1 MGYHPVPTASCS
13 RRFAAALIVFAAV
26 ITSLGAATVL
36 LPRAHAQDA
45 NPLSE
50 SSILRDGD
58 IPVLGNPNG
67 DITIVE
73 YFDYQCPYCRKVHPV
88 LTKVARDDGH
98 VRLVFKDW
106 PIFGG
111 VSVYAARMA
120 LAAKYQDK
128 FSEAHDALISL
139 DEKLTEQKVDA
150 TLAAA
155 GIDVGRAKS
164 DLKAKAS
171 AIDAILSRNNMQ
183 ATALGFQGTPGFI
196 IGHFRVPGAPN
207 AGALK
212 EAIADARAAARK
224 K

>member
-1 MGYHPVPTASCS
+1 MRRQSVSTS
-13 RRFAAALIVFAAV
+13 RRFAAILIVFAAV
-26 ITSLGAATVL
+26 IAALGAAAVL
-36 LPRAHAQDA
+36 LPRAHAEGAD
-45 NPLSE
+45 PLSE
-50 SSILRDGD
+50 SSILHDAD
-58 IPVLGNPNG
+58 IPVLGNSKG

-73 YFDYQCPYCRKVHPV
+73 YFDYQCPYCRKVSPV
-88 LTKVARDDGH
+88 LAKIVHDDGQI
-98 VRLVFKDW
+98 RLVFKDW
-106 PIFGG
+106 PIFGQ
-111 VSVYAARMA
+111 VSVYAARLA
-120 LAAKYQDK
+120 LAAKYQGK
-128 FSEAHDALISL
+128 FSEAHEALISL
-139 DEKLTEQKVDA
+139 HEKLTEQKVDA

-171 AIDAILSRNNMQ
+171 AIDAVLWRNNAQ

-207 AGALK
+207 AAAFT

>member
-1 MGYHPVPTASCS
+1 MGCHARSTAASL
-13 RRFAAALIVFAAV
+13 RRQAALLIASMVVIAA
-26 ITSLGAATVL
+26 LGAATVL
-36 LPRAHAQDA
+36 LPQAHADDA
-45 NPLSE
+45 GPLSE
-50 SSILRDGD
+50 SSILHDAD
-58 IPVLGNPNG
+58 IPVLGNPKG
-67 DITIVE
+67 DIAIVE
-73 YFDYQCPYCRKVHPV
+73 YFDYQCPYCRKVSPV
-88 LTKVARDDGH
+88 LANVVRDDGQ

-106 PIFGG
+106 PIFGR
-111 VSVYAARMA
+111 VSVYAAKLA
-120 LAAKYQDK
+120 LAAKYQGK
-128 FSEAHDALISL
+128 FSEAHEALISL
-139 DEKLTEQKVDA
+139 HEKLTEQKVDA

-207 AGALK
+207 AAAFK